1 MLIRKSKIAWLSALC
16 SGLMAPVTRSIFS
29 EFQPNFQSDFQ
40 RGMSENANYLALQ
53 ALASSCSG
61 PIECW
66 SDMWAKWQG
75 PASETREFRKPN
87 GAHQTIPKP
96 PLPNNG
102 DTLATTA
109 RKNDLGV
116 FRLRKFGVSHF
127 TIIDSLL
134 FQAVNKMPIILLHSS
149 NSFKTSMRTAIGKNW
164 RLFPGRCH

>member
-1 MLIRKSKIAWLSALC
+1 MLIRKSKIAWLLALC
-16 SGLMAPVTRSIFS
+16 SGLVAPVTGSIFN
-29 EFQPNFQSDFQ
+29 EFQPNFQYEFQ
-40 RGMSENANYLALQ
+40 REMSENANYFALQ
-53 ALASSCSG
+53 ALSG

-66 SDMWAKWQG
+66 SDKWAKWQG
-75 PASETREFRKPN
+75 PVSGTREFRKPN
-87 GAHQTIPKP
+87 GAHQTIPNP

-116 FRLRKFGVSHF
+116 FRLRRFGVSHF

-134 FQAVNKMPIILLHSS
+134 FQAVSKMPIILLHSS
-149 NSFKTSMRTAIGKNW
+149 NSFKTSMRTALDRSC